1 MAYLK
6 GFRLQKKYIAFLTVV
21 PLLMVTALVPVDCP
35 VCEGDGFLSSMP
47 GMENVK
53 LTRIQSNEKDILRDA
68 CSMYLMYNYDIILSL
83 TNEGSDTV
91 VGFVKLVLIDFSE
104 GEALSTQYTVI
115 EIPGE
120 STLDIA
126 YNVWFETGLD
136 EPLKTEVNAEVLIG
150 EVPDKTCNGTGKLS
164 LNTLFLADSLKSSF
178 QEISR
183 VELPFTSPSG
193 WQWEEWQWED
203 E

>member
-6 GFRLQKKYIAFLTVV
+6 GFRLQKKYVAFLTVV
-21 PLLMVTALVPVDCP
+21 PLLMVTALIPVDCP

-47 GMENVK
+47 GIENVK
-53 LTRIQSNEKDILRDA
+53 LTDIQSNEKDILRDA

-83 TNEGSDTV
+83 TNEGSNTA
-91 VGFVKLVLIDFSE
+91 VGFVKLVLIDLSE
-104 GEALSTQYTVI
+104 GKALSTQYTVI
-115 EIPGE
+115 EIAGE
-120 STLDIA
+120 STLDVA
-126 YNVWFETGLD
+126 YNVWFGTGLD

-150 EVPDKTCNGTGKLS
+150 EIPDRTCNGTGKVS

-178 QEISR
+178 QEVSR
-183 VELPFTSPSG
+183 SERPFMLPVGPL
-193 WQWEEWQWED
+193 WEEWKWED